1 MLILSQ
7 TNWINY
13 IQSFQENDSSKTE
26 SNEKG
31 FTENDTEKD
40 DDDSIVER
48 DGDSNL
54 SNHSSPNKDPLPKY
68 NDTEKNNDIKDN
80 FDTNKYSD
88 EKSDKKDNSKPNI
101 KP

>member
-1 MLILSQ
+1 MNELPFP
-7 TNWINY
+7 
-13 IQSFQENDSSKTE
+13 SFQESDSSKIE

-31 FTENDTEKD
+31 LTENDTENDTEKD
-40 DDDSIVER
+40 DDDSVVER

-68 NDTEKNNDIKDN
+68 SDSEMNNDTKDS

-88 EKSDKKDNSKPNI
+88 EKSDKKENAKPSI